1 MSELQIRTIS
11 GAIIVICILGGVYMG
26 DRLWFI
32 LSSIIALASL
42 WEYYNL
48 FSRFSHVSKGVGLIV
63 GAVIIY
69 LAFRG
74 QSFLTITVLLVLQ
87 SYVTLAIEIF
97 RRTSQGKSS
106 ALLNMSGISSGL
118 IFIVFPWSFLVM
130 LRQRPFG
137 GKLLLS
143 LFLCTWSC
151 DVLAYLIGRKFGKT
165 PFARNISPKKTL
177 EGFAGG
183 LVGSLFCAVIL
194 SFCLKIPPLPWIL
207 MGALVGVGGQ
217 IGDLYESLFKR
228 EVGVKNSGTL
238 IPGHG
243 GFLDRFDSILINS
256 TLIFLV
262 FEVILS

>member
-97 RRTSQGKSS
+97 RRTSHGKSS

-130 LRQRPFG
+130 LRQKPFG
-137 GKLLLS
+137 GKLILY

-151 DVLAYLIGRKFGKT
+151 YVLAYLIGSKFGKT
-165 PFARNISPKKTL
+165 SFARNISPKRL
-177 EGFAGG
+177 WRVLQAALWE
-183 LVGSLFCAVIL
+183 V
-194 SFCLKIPPLPWIL
+194 SFVP
-207 MGALVGVGGQ
+207 
-217 IGDLYESLFKR
+217 
-228 EVGVKNSGTL
+228 
-238 IPGHG
+238 
-243 GFLDRFDSILINS
+243 
-256 TLIFLV
+256 
-262 FEVILS
+262 